1 MYLNISHII
10 ILKQCEAKKKKTP
23 SKQYLMC
30 ELQEKSKLL
39 MKAYNQSLSQNRS
52 KRNKINFEIAT

>member
-1 MYLNISHII
+1 MYLNISYII
-10 ILKQCEAKKKKTP
+10 TLKQCEAKKKKP

-30 ELQEKSKLL
+30 ELQKKSKLL
-39 MKAYNQSLSQNRS
+39 MKACNQSLSQNSS